1 MFERGTDLLDTWLT
15 DGKSAKVGKIYLPGC
30 LMTKRLSLFNLI
42 HTLQNSLD
50 GLPEHRKGK
59 NTTYL
64 IRDAALGA
72 FSVFFMQSSS
82 FLAHQENMQRN
93 EGRNNA
99 SSLFGLKTL
108 PSDNQIRN
116 LLDPLEPEHLFPVFA
131 QVSTLLEE
139 SGELQAYRSYRDNL
153 LIILD
158 GTQYFSSQE
167 IHCDNCSH
175 RTHGDE
181 AIYFHAVI
189 TPVIAAPGN
198 SRVIALEPEFI
209 VPQDGHEK
217 QDCERAAAKRWLEQY
232 GPRYATLKATLL
244 GDDLFCNQPLCENV
258 LEKKLNFI
266 FVCKPDSH
274 PELYQMV
281 EFLDANG
288 QVEQFS
294 ERSWKGKYA
303 EIYTYRYVNQV
314 PLRAGADALKVNW
327 CELTIQ
333 HETTGKITY
342 RNAWAT
348 HHEITRTTVKAIV
361 QAGRTRWKVENENN
375 NVLKT
380 KGYHFEHNFGHGTQH
395 LATFLLTLNLLAFLF
410 HTVLDLA
417 DAKYKLLRTEL
428 RARKTFF
435 DDLRPDPLS
444 VL

>member
-1 MFERGTDLLDTWLT
+1 
-15 DGKSAKVGKIYLPGC
+15 
-30 LMTKRLSLFNLI
+30 MTKRLSFFNLVDL
-42 HTLQNSLD
+42 LQNQFD
-50 GLPEHRKGK
+50 RLPEHRAGK

-72 FSVFFMQSSS
+72 FSVFFMQSPS
-82 FLAHQENMQRN
+82 FLAYQEMMQCN
-93 EGRNNA
+93 AGHNNA
-99 SSLFGLKTL
+99 TSLFGVETI

-116 LLDPLEPEHLFPVFA
+116 LLDPLEPGYLFGVFG
-131 QVSTLLEE
+131 QVSALLEE
-139 SGELQAYRSYRDNL
+139 SGELQAYRTYRDNL

-158 GTQYFSSQE
+158 GTQYFSSKE
-167 IHCDNCSH
+167 IHCDNCSS

-181 AIYFHAVI
+181 TTYFHAVL

-198 SRVIALEPEFI
+198 SRVIALEPEFM

-232 GPRYATLKATLL
+232 GSRYAAFKATLL
-244 GDDLFCNQPLCENV
+244 GDDLFCNQPLCERV
-258 LEKKLNFI
+258 LAQKFTFI

-274 PELYQMV
+274 PEVYQMV
-281 EFLDANG
+281 AFLEANG
-288 QVEQFS
+288 LVEQFS
-294 ERSWKGKYA
+294 ERVWKGKYA
-303 EIYTYRYVNQV
+303 EIFTYRFVNQV

-327 CELTIQ
+327 CELSIQ
-333 HETTGKITY
+333 RETTGKITY

-348 HHEITRTTVKAIV
+348 PHEITRTSVQAIV

-410 HTVLDLA
+410 HTVLDLT
-417 DAKYKLLRTEL
+417 DAKYKLLRDKL

-435 DDLRPDPLS
+435 DDLRALTRYLYYESWEHLMDFMIANLKLTPPIDS
-444 VL
+444 S

>member
-1 MFERGTDLLDTWLT
+1 M
-15 DGKSAKVGKIYLPGC
+15 S
-30 LMTKRLSLFNLI
+30 KRLSFSKLNDL
-42 HTLQNSLD
+42 LQTVLES
-50 GLPEHRKGK
+50 LPEHRKGT
-59 NTTYL
+59 NTIYQ
-64 IRDAALGA
+64 ICDAALGA
-72 FSVFFMQSSS
+72 FSVFFMQSAS
-82 FLAHQENMQRN
+82 FLAHQENMQSQA
-93 EGRNNA
+93 GHNNA
-99 SSLFGLKTL
+99 TSLFGLETI

-116 LLDPLEPEHLFPVFA
+116 LLDPLSPEHLFPVFG
-131 QVSTLLEE
+131 QVTALLEE
-139 SGELQAYRSYRDNL
+139 SGELQAFRTDPGQI

-158 GTQYFSSQE
+158 GTQYFSSKE

-175 RTHGDE
+175 RMHGDE
-181 AIYFHAVI
+181 TTYFHAVI
-189 TPVIAAPGN
+189 TPVIAVPGN

-232 GPRYATLKATLL
+232 GSRYAAFKATLL
-244 GDDLFCNQPLCENV
+244 GDDLFCNQPLCELM
-258 LEKKLNFI
+258 LEKKFNFI
-266 FVCKPDSH
+266 LTCKPDSH

-281 EFLDANG
+281 AFLEANG

-294 ERSWKGKYA
+294 ERVWKGKHA
-303 EIYTYRYVNQV
+303 EIYTYRYVQDV
-314 PLRAGADALKVNW
+314 PLRAGANALKVNW
-327 CELTIQ
+327 CELSIQ

-348 HHEITRTTVKAIV
+348 HHPISRTTVKAIV

-410 HTVLDLA
+410 HTVLDLT

-428 RARKTFF
+428 RVRKTFF
-435 DDLRPDPLS
+435 DDLRALTRYLFFESWEHLMDFMIANLKLAPPLDS
-444 VL
+444 S

>member
-1 MFERGTDLLDTWLT
+1 M
-15 DGKSAKVGKIYLPGC
+15 S
-30 LMTKRLSLFNLI
+30 KRLSFS
-42 HTLQNSLD
+42 TLTRLLQVVLD
-50 GLPEHRKGK
+50 DLPEHRKGK
-59 NTTYL
+59 NITYS
-64 IRDAALGA
+64 IPDAVSGA
-72 FSVFFMQSSS
+72 FSVFFMQSPS
-82 FLAHQENMQRN
+82 FLAHQENMQRH

-99 SSLFGLKTL
+99 SSLFGLKTI
-108 PSDNQIRN
+108 PSDNHIRN
-116 LLDPLEPEHLFPVFA
+116 LLDPLEARLLFSVFA
-131 QVSTLLEE
+131 KVTSLLEE
-139 SGELQAYRSYRDNL
+139 NGELEAFRYYRDNL

-167 IHCDNCSH
+167 IHCANCSH
-175 RTHGDE
+175 RTDKDE
-181 AIYFHAVI
+181 TTYFHAVI

-209 VPQDGHEK
+209 VSQDGHEK

-232 GPRYATLKATLL
+232 GSRYAALKATVL
-244 GDDLFCNQPLCENV
+244 GDDLFCNQPLCEKV

-266 FVCKPDSH
+266 FVCKPVSH

-281 EFLDANG
+281 EFLEANG

-294 ERSWKGKYA
+294 ERNWKGKYA
-303 EIYTYRYVNQV
+303 EIHTYRYVNQV
-314 PLRAGADALKVNW
+314 PLRAGAEALKVNW
-327 CELTIQ
+327 CEFTIQ
-333 HETTGKITY
+333 RETTGKVTY

-348 HHEITRTTVKAIV
+348 PHEITRTTVKAIV

-395 LATFLLTLNLLAFLF
+395 LATCLLTLNLLAFLF
-410 HTVLDLA
+410 HTVLDMA

-435 DDLRPDPLS
+435 DDLRALTRYLYFESWEHLMDFMIANLKLTPPLDS
-444 VL
+444 S

>member
-1 MFERGTDLLDTWLT
+1 
-15 DGKSAKVGKIYLPGC
+15 
-30 LMTKRLSLFNLI
+30 MTKRLSLSKLN
-42 HTLQNSLD
+42 HMLQTVLE

-59 NTTYL
+59 NTIYL

-72 FSVFFMQSSS
+72 FSVFFMQSAS
-82 FLAHQENMQRN
+82 FLAHQENMQSQA
-93 EGRNNA
+93 GHNNA
-99 SSLFGLKTL
+99 ASLFGLETI

-116 LLDPLEPEHLFPVFA
+116 LLDPLSPEHIFPVFGEVTA
-131 QVSTLLEE
+131 LLKE
-139 SGELQAYRSYRDNL
+139 SGELQAFRTDQGHI

-158 GTQYFSSQE
+158 GTQYFSSKE

-175 RTHGDE
+175 RSHGE
-181 AIYFHAVI
+181 ETTYFHAVI
-189 TPVIAAPGN
+189 TPVIAVPGN
-198 SRVIALEPEFI
+198 SRVIVLEPEFI

-232 GPRYATLKATLL
+232 GTRYAAFKATLL
-244 GDDLFCNQPLCENV
+244 GDDLFCNQPLCELI
-258 LEKKLNFI
+258 LEKKFNFI
-266 FVCKPDSH
+266 LTCKPDSH

-281 EFLDANG
+281 AFLEANG

-294 ERSWKGKYA
+294 ERVWKGKHA
-303 EIYTYRYVNQV
+303 EIYTYRYVQDV
-314 PLRAGADALKVNW
+314 PLRAGANALKVNW
-327 CELTIQ
+327 CELSIQ

-348 HHEITRTTVKAIV
+348 HHPITRTTVKAIV

-410 HTVLDLA
+410 HTVLDLT

-428 RARKTFF
+428 RVRKTFF
-435 DDLRPDPLS
+435 DDLRALTRYLFFESWEHLMDFMIANLKLS
-444 VL
+444 PPVDSS

>member
-1 MFERGTDLLDTWLT
+1 
-15 DGKSAKVGKIYLPGC
+15 
-30 LMTKRLSLFNLI
+30 MTKSLSFSTLTRLLN
-42 HTLQNSLD
+42 NAAD

-59 NTTYL
+59 NVTYTL
-64 IRDAALGA
+64 LDAVLGA
-72 FSVFFMQSSS
+72 FSVFFMQSAS
-82 FLAHQENMQRN
+82 FLAYQEEMQSH

-99 SSLFGLKTL
+99 ASLFGLKAI

-116 LLDPLEPEHLFPVFA
+116 LLDPLETSHLFGVFA
-131 QVSTLLEE
+131 GVSSLLEKN
-139 SGELQAYRSYRDNL
+139 GELQAFRTYRDNL
-153 LIILD
+153 LIVLD
-158 GTQYFSSQE
+158 GTQYFSSKE
-167 IHCDNCSH
+167 IHCANCSH

-181 AIYFHAVI
+181 TTYFHTVI

-232 GPRYATLKATLL
+232 GTRYAALKATVL
-244 GDDLFCNQPLCENV
+244 GDDLFCNQPLCEKV

-281 EFLDANG
+281 EFLEANG

-303 EIYTYRYVNQV
+303 EIYTFRYVNQV
-314 PLRAGADALKVNW
+314 PLRAGADALQVNW
-327 CELTIQ
+327 CELSIKN
-333 HETTGKITY
+333 ETTGKITF

-348 HHEITRTTVKAIV
+348 HHEIARTTVKAIV
-361 QAGRTRWKVENENN
+361 RAGRTRWKVENENN

-395 LATFLLTLNLLAFLF
+395 LSTFLLTLNLLAFLF
-410 HTVLDLA
+410 HTVLDIA
-417 DAKYKLLRTEL
+417 DAKYKLLRTQL
-428 RARKTFF
+428 RVRKTFF
-435 DDLRPDPLS
+435 DDLRALTRYLFFASWEHLMDFMIVNLKLTPPLDS
-444 VL
+444 G

>member
-1 MFERGTDLLDTWLT
+1 
-15 DGKSAKVGKIYLPGC
+15 
-30 LMTKRLSLFNLI
+30 MTKRLSFFNLVDL
-42 HTLQNSLD
+42 LQNQFD
-50 GLPEHRKGK
+50 RLPEHRTGK

-72 FSVFFMQSSS
+72 FSVFFMQSPS
-82 FLAHQENMQRN
+82 FLAYQEMMQCN
-93 EGRNNA
+93 AGHNNA
-99 SSLFGLKTL
+99 TSLFGVETI

-116 LLDPLEPEHLFPVFA
+116 LLDPLEPGYLFGVFG
-131 QVSTLLEE
+131 QVSALLEE
-139 SGELQAYRSYRDNL
+139 SGELQAYRTYRDNL

-158 GTQYFSSQE
+158 GTQYFSSKE
-167 IHCDNCSH
+167 IHCANCSH

-181 AIYFHAVI
+181 TTYFHAVI

-209 VPQDGHEK
+209 IAQDGHEK

-232 GPRYATLKATLL
+232 GTRYAAFKATLL
-244 GDDLFCNQPLCENV
+244 GDDLFCNQPLCESV
-258 LEKKLNFI
+258 LAQKFNFI

-281 EFLDANG
+281 AFLEAHG
-288 QVEQFS
+288 LVEQFS
-294 ERSWKGKYA
+294 ERVWKGKYA
-303 EIYTYRYVNQV
+303 EIFTYRFVNQV

-327 CELTIQ
+327 CELSIQ
-333 HETTGKITY
+333 RETTGKITY

-348 HHEITRTTVKAIV
+348 HHEVTRTAVKAIV

-410 HTVLDLA
+410 HTVLDLT
-417 DAKYKLLRTEL
+417 DAKYKLLRDKL

-435 DDLRPDPLS
+435 DDLRALTRYLYYESWEHLMDFMIANLKLTPPIDS
-444 VL
+444 S